1 MKWEDYYEK
10 INDWAVSTAVSKISS
25 LEDMGTADE
34 IVDALN
40 IIAFEDEKG
49 ATRLL
54 NRAIQC
60 GVKFSGDNLAEI
72 SSICSEDSFKK
83 ALEQSAD
90 ALTAQDLEDLYGC
103 VDDELI
109 VEIAKKYSIKAPADI
124 EEDYTEELCT
134 DTSAPIS
141 WSKFYD
147 GFYEWSSAYA
157 IARSKA
163 INDFGSGEEV
173 VEVATELF
181 STDIPEAS
189 NFIRRAIEAGVLF
202 HEDELMEISAL
213 CDEDTTREAVLNA
226 GIIISDD
233 ALEELYGIVNDEVII
248 EVAKKQGLKVP
259 EDLQEDVEDEDDT
272 TFMYDVR
279 SAIEAADYALQCLHS
294 AETAVNTSSSASVLD
309 MFTTGFLTS
318 LMKHSSLEDA
328 EYEIRIA
335 GQALDSLNM
344 ELDAIKRS
352 KSVHLQSS
360 RLTSVIDL
368 WFDSGFMDCIT
379 HLQIDKVRRK
389 IRGAIRQVEAIKREL
404 HSIVR

>member
-1 MKWEDYYEK
+1 MKWDDYYEK

-147 GFYEWSSAYA
+147 GFYEWCRAYA

-163 INDFGSGEEV
+163 ITDFGSGEEV

-202 HEDELMEISAL
+202 HEDELMEISA
-213 CDEDTTREAVLNA
+213 VINA
-226 GIIISDD
+226 CIIISDD

-389 IRGAIRQVEAIKREL
+389 IRRAIRQVEAIKREL
-404 HSIVR
+404 HSIAR